1 MLTETEKVET
11 IPVAT
16 EPTLQ
21 VASLRGWRDSFARG
35 PTYPASYTDLTG
47 SQRTRRFFHW
57 ARTPFSDDFLT
68 PIISKQATC

>member
-21 VASLRGWRDSFARG
+21 QVASLRGWRDSFARG
-35 PTYPASYTDLTG
+35 PTYPA
-47 SQRTRRFFHW
+47 RRFFHC